1 MDKTFKQRLEI
12 LPIKNIE
19 HPVGNTKYYAAVH
32 VKSLIAQADEEYQEL
47 FDKYSNLND
56 SYEKEVIRSSKL
68 ESQIIDLKSQ
78 LQQQALP
85 VVPKCVGNGI
95 AWDKQSD
102 KSIAEVLKDIFTVN
116 DKDLKEAGLWVKNN
130 PEKYIIARNIG
141 YTVEK
146 PQLFEVKM
154 PIVYWDDDA
163 SQLTTGFDFLRIDK
177 ETDEV
182 DFVGFLSNT
191 KKHTV
196 HFTEQEIKSIDER
209 YWQFAVPVE
218 DGE

>member
-19 HPVGNTKYYAAVH
+19 HPVGNTKYYVAVH

-68 ESQIIDLKSQ
+68 ESQIIDLKYQ

-85 VVPKCVGNGI
+85 VVPECVAGAI
-95 AWDKQSD
+95 AWDEQMD
-102 KSIAEVLKDIFTVN
+102 NSIAKILKDIFTAS
-116 DKDLKEAGLWVKNN
+116 DKGLKEAGLWVKNN

-146 PQLFEVKM
+146 PQLFYLKNK
-154 PIVYWDDDA
+154 
-163 SQLTTGFDFLRIDK
+163 LTTSYLALDTNTGYYEHWGEEIIPKLLKKQGYKISFTQSEIDSMQTGSY
-177 ETDEV
+177 EQIEV
-182 DFVGFLSNT
+182 
-191 KKHTV
+191 
-196 HFTEQEIKSIDER
+196 TE
-209 YWQFAVPVE
+209 
-218 DGE
+218 

>member
-19 HPVGNTKYYAAVH
+19 HPVGNTKYYVAVH

-47 FDKYSNLND
+47 FDKYSDLND

-68 ESQIIDLKSQ
+68 ESQIANLKSQ

-85 VVPKCVGNGI
+85 VVPECVSGAI
-95 AWDKQSD
+95 AWDEQMD
-102 KSIAEVLKDIFTVN
+102 NSIAKILKDIFTAS
-116 DKDLKEAGLWVKNN
+116 DKGLKEAGLWVKNN

-146 PQLFEVKM
+146 PQLFYLKNKIELEDVGSDLIGYLNLFLTNNGYLTNNINHAKKFTQSEIDSMQTGRYEQIEV
-154 PIVYWDDDA
+154 A
-163 SQLTTGFDFLRIDK
+163 
-177 ETDEV
+177 E
-182 DFVGFLSNT
+182 
-191 KKHTV
+191 
-196 HFTEQEIKSIDER
+196 
-209 YWQFAVPVE
+209 
-218 DGE
+218 

>member
-19 HPVGNTKYYAAVH
+19 HPVGNTKYYVAVH

-56 SYEKEVIRSSKL
+56 SYEKEVIRSFKL

-85 VVPKCVGNGI
+85 VVPECVAGAI
-95 AWDKQSD
+95 AWDEQMD
-102 KSIAEVLKDIFTVN
+102 NSIAKILKDIFTAS
-116 DKDLKEAGLWVKNN
+116 DKGLKEAGLWVKNN

-146 PQLFEVKM
+146 PQLFYLKH
-154 PIVYWDDDA
+154 I
-163 SQLTTGFDFLRIDK
+163 DFCKTDKHYDWFTIKHSDGPLNHLRVEKGQKPSTIDCK
-177 ETDEV
+177 
-182 DFVGFLSNT
+182 
-191 KKHTV
+191 
-196 HFTEQEIKSIDER
+196 FTQQEIDSMQTGSYEKIEV
-209 YWQFAVPVE
+209 AE
-218 DGE
+218 

>member
-19 HPVGNTKYYAAVH
+19 HPVGNTKYYVAVH

-47 FDKYSNLND
+47 FDKYSDLND

-85 VVPKCVGNGI
+85 VVPECVAGAI
-95 AWDKQSD
+95 AWDEQMD
-102 KSIAEVLKDIFTVN
+102 NSIAKILKDIFTAS
-116 DKDLKEAGLWVKNN
+116 DKGLKEAGLWVKNN

-146 PQLFEVKM
+146 PQLFYLKNKIKLEDVGSDL
-154 PIVYWDDDA
+154 IGYLNLF
-163 SQLTTGFDFLRIDK
+163 LTNDGYLTSNINHAKKFTQEEIDSMQTG
-177 ETDEV
+177 
-182 DFVGFLSNT
+182 SY
-191 KKHTV
+191 
-196 HFTEQEIKSIDER
+196 EQIL
-209 YWQFAVPVE
+209 VPVE

>member
-68 ESQIIDLKSQ
+68 EYQIANLKSQ

-85 VVPKCVGNGI
+85 VVPKCVGEWI
-95 AWDKQSD
+95 DKNISVAHN
-102 KSIAEVLKDIFTVN
+102 AELMIHNILICAIDNKNRYLFPLEVEKFVLK
-116 DKDLKEAGLWVKNN
+116 N
-130 PEKYIIARNIG
+130 PITFLNAVITGKYE
-141 YTVEK
+141 VEK
-146 PQLFEVKM
+146 PQLFYLKNTLTHEYLYRKYKTSLGEQSYCKGTDGKPLDYCLFTLDEIESMNTGSYEQIEV
-154 PIVYWDDDA
+154 A
-163 SQLTTGFDFLRIDK
+163 
-177 ETDEV
+177 E
-182 DFVGFLSNT
+182 
-191 KKHTV
+191 
-196 HFTEQEIKSIDER
+196 
-209 YWQFAVPVE
+209 
-218 DGE
+218 

>member
-19 HPVGNTKYYAAVH
+19 HPVGNTKYYVAVH

-68 ESQIIDLKSQ
+68 ESQIANLKSQ

-85 VVPKCVGNGI
+85 VVPDCVAEWISEDMRNNTVVEDI
-95 AWDKQSD
+95 LTIIITSD
-102 KSIAEVLKDIFTVN
+102 
-116 DKDLKEAGLWVKNN
+116 DKDLKEYGLWIKKN
-130 PEKYIIARNIG
+130 PVTYVIARTLG

-146 PQLFEVKM
+146 PQLFYLKSKSLLENEGESEEPDVDELYLNAKGNLVHYKGDAKKFTQSEIDSMQTGSHEQIEV
-154 PIVYWDDDA
+154 
-163 SQLTTGFDFLRIDK
+163 
-177 ETDEV
+177 
-182 DFVGFLSNT
+182 
-191 KKHTV
+191 
-196 HFTEQEIKSIDER
+196 TE
-209 YWQFAVPVE
+209 
-218 DGE
+218 